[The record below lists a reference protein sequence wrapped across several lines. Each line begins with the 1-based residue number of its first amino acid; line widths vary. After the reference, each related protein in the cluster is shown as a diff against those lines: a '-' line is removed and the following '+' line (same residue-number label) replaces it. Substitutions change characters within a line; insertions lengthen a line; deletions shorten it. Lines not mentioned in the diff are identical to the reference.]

1 MEKVMTE
8 LWIWG
13 RKVGIGDMLTV
24 FAGTCA
30 VVVEYKWEAN
40 LALLT
45 ISESKPLVVRFLRAQ
60 SGAKGSSGSGDGY
73 LADTSRGG
81 GGFRLIWWWML
92 GGDVDIMVQL
102 EEKNKIHEESD
113 NSTSEEKK
121 GVVKTVL
128 EGLNSSYLLISE
140 TSFTLRH

>member
-1 MEKVMTE
+1 
-8 LWIWG
+8 
-13 RKVGIGDMLTV
+13 
-24 FAGTCA
+24 
-30 VVVEYKWEAN
+30 
-40 LALLT
+40 
-45 ISESKPLVVRFLRAQ
+45 
-60 SGAKGSSGSGDGY
+60 
-73 LADTSRGG
+73 
-81 GGFRLIWWWML
+81 ML